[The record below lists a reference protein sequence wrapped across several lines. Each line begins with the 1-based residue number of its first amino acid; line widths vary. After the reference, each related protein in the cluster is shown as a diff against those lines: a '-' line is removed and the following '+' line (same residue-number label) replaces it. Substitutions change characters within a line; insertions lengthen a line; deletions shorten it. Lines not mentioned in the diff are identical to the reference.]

1 MKTSAKRTPPKALS
15 MILSLNSSIV
25 RIITNIE
32 LKRYFFLFS
41 LFSFLSLQ
49 AQEPNI
55 KILDAIYANDSYLF
69 HHAQERAVCKPYG
82 VWTIERALRRGDI
95 GSVCKKALDDF
106 LVHNPKL
113 RYFSSYKMHV
123 EQGYRV
129 TFRNDGCIIYLGS
142 KQTLSEALLQ
152 AGVAIEQ
159 PGFGDEEFRYRFY
172 QALRAAKVNKRGIW
186 SDAKLQSCMSE
197 FFKE

>member
-1 MKTSAKRTPPKALS
+1 MKTSAKRIPPKALS
-15 MILSLNSSIV
+15 MILSLNASIIK
-25 RIITNIE
+25 IITNIE
-32 LKRYFFLFS
+32 LKSYV
-41 LFSFLSLQ
+41 FSFLFFLTLPLQ
-49 AQEPNI
+49 SQEPNI
-55 KILDAIYANDSYLF
+55 MILDAIYANDSYLF
-69 HHAQERAVCKPYG
+69 HHGHDQTVCKPYG
-82 VWTIERALRRGDI
+82 VWTIERALRRSDI
-95 GSVCKKALDDF
+95 GSVCKKTLDDF
-106 LVHNPKL
+106 LLHNPKL

-123 EQGYRV
+123 EQGYRIA
-129 TFRNDGCIIYLGS
+129 FRNSECIIYLGS

-159 PGFGDEEFRYRFY
+159 PGFSDEEFRYRFY